1 MKRLLLIACAGI
13 TAACSVASS
22 PTAPVTT
29 SGGGGF
35 VDSAAGTPGSP
46 SPCPT
51 PAPPAFA
58 VFGHK
63 SVAQECGA
71 TGPSNVVAF
80 FKIRPE
86 PASGPAPL
94 QVNINMCQSFD
105 TDPTVDLHYR
115 VDFGDGNNDQ
125 GFCRLGQVYATP
137 GVFTATACVWDR
149 IPAHAPGTCRTFT
162 INVGI
167 ACAATFSNPRVDCN
181 TGNELVDA
189 LTVGGPGC
197 GTPLRANLAGT
208 TGLISSA
215 AGNCAPGTSCT
226 LAFPNPNF
234 YSGPAS
240 VTATNA
246 LGGFSF
252 ILNSGC

>member
-51 PAPPAFA
+51 PAPPTFA

-86 PASGPAPL
+86 PPSAPGPL
-94 QVNINMCQSFD
+94 EVSINMCQSFD
-105 TDPTVDLHYR
+105 TDPTVDLHYH

-125 GFCRLGQVYATP
+125 GFCRLGQVYSNP

-149 IPAHAPGTCRTFT
+149 IPAHAPGTCQTFSV
-162 INVGI
+162 NVI
-167 ACAATFSNPRVDCN
+167 ACEASFSNPQQDRFCN
-181 TGNELVDA
+181 V
-189 LTVGGPGC
+189 TVNATTLGTAGC
-197 GTPLRANLAGT
+197 GAPLRANLFVFGRFE
-208 TGLISSA
+208 GA
-215 AGNCAPGTSCT
+215 AAASCAPGGSCT
-226 LAFPNPNF
+226 LVFPRVF
-234 YSGPAS
+234 ASGPSS
-240 VTATNA
+240 VAATNA
-246 LGGFSF
+246 IGGLSF
-252 ILNSGC
+252 LLSSCG